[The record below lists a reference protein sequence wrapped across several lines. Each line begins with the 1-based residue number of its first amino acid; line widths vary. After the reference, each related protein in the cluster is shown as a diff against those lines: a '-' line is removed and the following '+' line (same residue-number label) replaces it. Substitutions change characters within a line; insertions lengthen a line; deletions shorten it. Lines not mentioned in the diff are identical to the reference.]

1 MIQLK
6 ALSLEVRIP
15 LGLALK
21 YEFALL
27 DIPWAV
33 GMLPGSILGVLS
45 PIQQGASLLPEG
57 EESLVSFKILY
68 EKDLSTIQ
76 DS

>member
-1 MIQLK
+1 
-6 ALSLEVRIP
+6 
-15 LGLALK
+15 
-21 YEFALL
+21 
-27 DIPWAV
+27 
-33 GMLPGSILGVLS
+33 
-45 PIQQGASLLPEG
+45 LPEG

>member
-1 MIQLK
+1 M
-6 ALSLEVRIP
+6 
-15 LGLALK
+15 K

-27 DIPWAV
+27 DIPWTV
-33 GMLPGSILGVLS
+33 GMLRDSILGVLN

-57 EESLVSFKILY
+57 EENLVLFKILY

>member
-1 MIQLK
+1 
-6 ALSLEVRIP
+6 LSLEVRIP

-33 GMLPGSILGVLS
+33 GMLPGSILGVLN
-45 PIQQGASLLPEG
+45 PIQQEASLLPEG

>member
-1 MIQLK
+1 
-6 ALSLEVRIP
+6 
-15 LGLALK
+15 
-21 YEFALL
+21 
-27 DIPWAV
+27 
-33 GMLPGSILGVLS
+33 MLPRSILGVLN
-45 PIQQGASLLPEG
+45 PIQQEASLLPEG